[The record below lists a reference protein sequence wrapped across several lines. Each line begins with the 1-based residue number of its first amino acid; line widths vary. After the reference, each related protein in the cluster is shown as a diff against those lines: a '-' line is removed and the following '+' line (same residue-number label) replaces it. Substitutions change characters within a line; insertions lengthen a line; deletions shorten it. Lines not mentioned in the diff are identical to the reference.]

1 MALQTTLMK
10 LIEAADA
17 LSAGE
22 TASYIVPESL
32 LKADIVALDT
42 WISAT
47 DNGYSITI
55 TKLFTQSDTIKW
67 NNTEKDVDVTE
78 GQEYFMVT
86 IAVPEAAPAG

>member
-42 WISAT
+42 WTSAT
-47 DNGYSITI
+47 DNGYSIAI
-55 TKLFTQSDTIKW
+55 TKLFTQPDTTEW
-67 NNTEKDVDVTE
+67 NNIEKDVDITE

-86 IAVPEAAPAG
+86 IAVPAT

>member
-1 MALQTTLMK
+1 MALQTTLTK

-17 LSAGE
+17 LTAVK

-55 TKLFTQSDTIKW
+55 TKLFTQPDTTKW
-67 NNTEKDVDVTE
+67 NNIEKDVDITE
-78 GQEYFMVT
+78 RQEYFMVT
-86 IAVPEAAPAG
+86 IAVPAT

>member
-1 MALQTTLMK
+1 MALQTTLTK

-17 LSAGE
+17 LTAGD
-22 TASYIVPESL
+22 TASYIVSESL

-42 WISAT
+42 WTSAT

-55 TKLFTQSDTIKW
+55 TKLFTQPDTTAWNSTIK
-67 NNTEKDVDVTE
+67 DVVATE

-86 IAVPEAAPAG
+86 IAVPAT